1 MLYTMTMSGT
11 YSLGKMAKGLY
22 TKYTIYVY
30 IMSIQVMPDFLPNCY
45 SVTKGLRE
53 IPSDYVS
60 EPRVT
65 RVVSN

>member
-30 IMSIQVMPDFLPNCY
+30 IYIYYEYIGDADL
-45 SVTKGLRE
+45 SV
-53 IPSDYVS
+53 
-60 EPRVT
+60 
-65 RVVSN
+65 